1 MLLQKAY
8 QIQQTDQCGSIHHF
22 CGVGAGAEVGAG
34 AGGGARAEGSVC
46 CQHLFPVQLTRSLQA
61 K

>member
-8 QIQQTDQCGSIHHF
+8 QIQQTDQCGSIHHC
-22 CGVGAGAEVGAG
+22 CGVGAGAGV
-34 AGGGARAEGSVC
+34 GARAEGSVC